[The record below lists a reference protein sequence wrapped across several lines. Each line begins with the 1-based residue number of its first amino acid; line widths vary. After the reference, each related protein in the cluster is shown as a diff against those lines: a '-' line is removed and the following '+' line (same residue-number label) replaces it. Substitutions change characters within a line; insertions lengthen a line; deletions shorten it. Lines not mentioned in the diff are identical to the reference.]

1 VCDGALPYLLRDT
14 AERYSERYYTH
25 QSSKLNNH
33 GWWPLY
39 YISLASLNTLFSP
52 LVTHEEIFFVAILLV
67 VVVCVIPKR
76 RIEYRNNFF
85 GYCFLHPAFV
95 KLTLPI
101 AALNGCERH
110 FCLFVIKVNHGGCT
124 IKW

>member
-1 VCDGALPYLLRDT
+1 VAVRP
-14 AERYSERYYTH
+14 
-25 QSSKLNNH
+25 
-33 GWWPLY
+33 Y

-76 RIEYRNNFF
+76 HIEYRNNFF
-85 GYCFLHPAFV
+85 GYYFFFTPSVV

-101 AALNGCERH
+101 AAL
-110 FCLFVIKVNHGGCT
+110 
-124 IKW
+124 